1 MGWLVALALVALL
14 LCVPIGIRI
23 VYGAAGLKV
32 WLYVGPV
39 ALGLYPYSKQKGKS
53 SKKQKPGKATS
64 SQQQTG
70 VKGGS
75 LDDFLQVLKIV
86 VNFLGAFRRKLRV
99 EYLRLKLV
107 LGGDDPCDLAQNYGR
122 GWAVL
127 GNVMPLLERA
137 FIIKKRDLE
146 VECDFSATNTTLLA
160 DTKITI
166 TVGRLLALVAIHG
179 LRALKVFRMISNK
192 RKGGANL

>member
-1 MGWLVALALVALL
+1 MGWLLALGLL
-14 LCVPIGIRI
+14 VLLACLPIGIRI
-23 VYGAAGLKV
+23 VYAAAGLKV

-53 SKKQKPGKATS
+53 SKKQKPGKSAS
-64 SQQQTG
+64 SRQQTG

-75 LDDFLQVLKIV
+75 FGDFLQVLKIV
-86 VNFLGAFRRKLRV
+86 TNFLGGFRRKLRV
-99 EYLRLKLV
+99 QYLHLKLI
-107 LGGDDPCDLAQNYGR
+107 LGSDDPCDLAQNYGR

-127 GNVMPLLERA
+127 GNVMPHLERV
-137 FIIKKRDLE
+137 FIIKKRNLE
-146 VECDFSATNTTLLA
+146 VECDFSAPNTTLLA
-160 DTKITI
+160 DMKITI

>member
-1 MGWLVALALVALL
+1 MGWLIALGLLVLL
-14 LCVPIGIRI
+14 ACLPIGIR
-23 VYGAAGLKV
+23 VAYVETGLRV

-39 ALGLYPYSKQKGKS
+39 ALVLYPSSKQKENQPKKEKTGKKTS
-53 SKKQKPGKATS
+53 AKKQ
-64 SQQQTG
+64 TG
-70 VKGGS
+70 AKGGS

-86 VNFLGAFRRKLRV
+86 VNFLDAFRRKLRV
-99 EYLRLKLV
+99 EYLHLKLI

-127 GNVMPLLERA
+127 GNLMPQLERV

-146 VECDFSATNTTLLA
+146 VECDFSASNTTLFA

>member
-1 MGWLVALALVALL
+1 MGWLVALALVVLL
-14 LCVPIGIRI
+14 LCLPIGIR
-23 VYGAAGLKV
+23 VAYGAAGLTV

-39 ALGLYPYSKQKGKS
+39 VLALYPSSRRKGKPAQKQKA
-53 SKKQKPGKATS
+53 GKATS
-64 SQQQTG
+64 SQQPTG

-99 EYLRLKLV
+99 EYLHLKLI
-107 LGGDDPCDLAQNYGR
+107 LAGDDPCDLAQNYGR
-122 GWAVL
+122 GWA
-127 GNVMPLLERA
+127 P
-137 FIIKKRDLE
+137 
-146 VECDFSATNTTLLA
+146 NTTLFA

>member
-1 MGWLVALALVALL
+1 MGWLIALGLLVLL
-14 LCVPIGIRI
+14 ACLPIGIR
-23 VYGAAGLKV
+23 VAYVETGLRV

-39 ALGLYPYSKQKGKS
+39 ALVLYPSSKQKENQPKKEKTGKKTS
-53 SKKQKPGKATS
+53 AKKQ
-64 SQQQTG
+64 TG
-70 VKGGS
+70 AKGGS

-86 VNFLGAFRRKLRV
+86 VNFLDAFRRKLRV
-99 EYLRLKLV
+99 EYLHLKLI

-127 GNVMPLLERA
+127 GNLMPQLERV

-146 VECDFSATNTTLLA
+146 VECDFSAPNTTLFA

>member
-1 MGWLVALALVALL
+1 MGWLVALALVVLL
-14 LCVPIGIRI
+14 LCLPIGIR
-23 VYGAAGLKV
+23 VAYGAAGLTV

-39 ALGLYPYSKQKGKS
+39 VLALYPSSRRKGKPAQKQKA
-53 SKKQKPGKATS
+53 GKATS
-64 SQQQTG
+64 GQQQTG

-75 LDDFLQVLKIV
+75 FGDFLQVLKIV
-86 VNFLGAFRRKLRV
+86 TNFLGGFRRKLRV
-99 EYLRLKLV
+99 QYLHLKLI
-107 LGGDDPCDLAQNYGR
+107 LGSDDPCDLAQNYGR

-127 GNVMPLLERA
+127 GNVMPHLERV
-137 FIIKKRDLE
+137 FIIKKRNLE
-146 VECDFSATNTTLLA
+146 VECDFSAPNTTLLA
-160 DTKITI
+160 DMKITI